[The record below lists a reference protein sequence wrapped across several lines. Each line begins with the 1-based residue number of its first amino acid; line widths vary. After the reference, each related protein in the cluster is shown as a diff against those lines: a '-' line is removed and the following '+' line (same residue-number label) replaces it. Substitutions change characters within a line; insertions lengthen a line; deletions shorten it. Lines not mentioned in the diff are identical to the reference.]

1 MYDQTTALQRQRQ
14 RKFHRSTY
22 CLRHGGECG
31 YAENPNSTSSCTGG
45 SSHDGSQEP
54 EDTLGYLGLHDA
66 TPKDPFAGTGIDMP
80 YKSRSLFQLF
90 MNTKFYYDT
99 PVQRDQ
105 NSFVAFSHPGFLH
118 GALLMTTLQW
128 AWTTGDGEQFRI
140 PYLYHKLQAMRFVKE
155 QLADPEMAVNDGTV
169 AAVAS
174 LALVENSLGTIDAVA
189 SHLQGLARIKEIRD
203 RSGAPQTT
211 GLLQRMI
218 LMAAQCVSSR
228 PIWDILDISR
238 TDYIHQSMII
248 SLLRVALRP
257 IYSIATL
264 SGADDTAEPL
274 SEILGR
280 RSPHPESNDNGPIA
294 PLRSVDCSRSGFI
307 ACYFYLYIILREERV
322 DSFVLNW
329 FIEQLIA
336 DVCRTEAM
344 MQKGQYSQPLWFW
357 TVMFGACAVS
367 VARVVSSLESE
378 QMQAVKDVYMGKIV
392 LANQVLGIKTWEG
405 AKSVLRL
412 FAWQNDFDGEED
424 IKALWQEA
432 TWRADRSRS
441 GVSCGGVKDVM
452 GFSPID
458 PQLVGW

>member
-1 MYDQTTALQRQRQ
+1 MYDQTTASQRQRQ

-31 YAENPNSTSSCTGG
+31 FVETPTSTPSCNGG

-54 EDTLGYLGLHDA
+54 EDALNYIGLQDA
-66 TPKDPFAGTGIDMP
+66 TPKDPFTGTGIDMP
-80 YKSRSLFQLF
+80 VHRAL
-90 MNTKFYYDT
+90 
-99 PVQRDQ
+99 
-105 NSFVAFSHPGFLH
+105 SHPGFLH

-140 PYLYHKLQAMRFVKE
+140 PYLYHKLQAVRFVKE

-189 SHLQGLARIKEIRD
+189 SHLQGLARIREIRD

-218 LMAAQCVSSR
+218 LMAARCVSSR

-280 RSPHPESNDNGPIA
+280 RSPHPEANDSGMIA

-336 DVCRTEAM
+336 DVCRTEEM
-344 MQKGQYSQPLWFW
+344 MQKASIRNPL
-357 TVMFGACAVS
+357 
-367 VARVVSSLESE
+367 SSLESE
-378 QMQAVKDVYMGKIV
+378 QMQAVKDVYMAKIV

-405 AKSVLRL
+405 AESVLRL
-412 FAWQNDFDGEED
+412 FAWQNDFDGEAE

-441 GVSCGGVKDVM
+441 GVSCGGVKDIL